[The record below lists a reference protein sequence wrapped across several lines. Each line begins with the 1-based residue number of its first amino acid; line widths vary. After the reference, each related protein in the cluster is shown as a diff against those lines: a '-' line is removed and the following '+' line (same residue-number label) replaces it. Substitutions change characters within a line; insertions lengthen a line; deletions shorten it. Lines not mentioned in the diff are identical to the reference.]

1 MAGQAGKE
9 IVRSLFTPERS
20 EELRPLVRKT
30 LISAFNV
37 MFNLDPSLSASCGKG
52 KGPEVRAHI
61 ELKSGKGKS
70 AFLNVV
76 VTSEIIDKLCEM
88 LGCEKDEDRDKM
100 GQEIACEVANIIG
113 HAIRTYFIENTK
125 ATIDVG
131 LPKPGARERAPS
143 DIVALSLQAL
153 GKTNDAAS
161 IDFVFSKT

>member
-1 MAGQAGKE
+1 MK
-9 IVRSLFTPERS
+9 SLFTPERS
-20 EELRPLVRKT
+20 EELRPLIRKT

-37 MFNLDPSLSASCGKG
+37 MFNLDPSLSASCEKG
-52 KGPEVRAHI
+52 TGPEVKAYI
-61 ELKSGKGKS
+61 ELKTDKGRS

-76 VTSEIIDKLCEM
+76 VTSEIIGKLCEM
-88 LGCEKDEDRDKM
+88 LGCEKGEDREKM

-113 HAIRTYFIENTK
+113 HAIRSYLIDNTK
-125 ATIDVG
+125 VTIEAG
-131 LPKPGARERAPS
+131 LPRPGARQKSPS